1 MKTFLRLQ
9 AWLLTL
15 FLDDSNSDS
24 DSGDSNSDSGDSD
37 SDSSGASASAESSD
51 DSDSDSNSDSSNSQP
66 RRRRYWY
73 QESSGGVSASSG
85 PDVIPEDAIPP
96 ISPDQ
101 LNPQDFN
108 DIPRH

>member
-1 MKTFLRLQ
+1 MKTFFRWQ
-9 AWLLTL
+9 AWLITL

-51 DSDSDSNSDSSNSQP
+51 DSDSNSDSSNSQP

-85 PDVIPEDAIPP
+85 PDIIPEDAIPP
-96 ISPDQ
+96 INPDQ

-108 DIPRH
+108 DIPRRH